1 MEQKIKEGPVVKQEG
16 FRRRGTHVREAEAAG
31 FGCLVRS
38 GDGTL
43 MET

>member
-1 MEQKIKEGPVVKQEG
+1 MEQKTKEGPVVKQEG
-16 FRRRGTHVREAEAAG
+16 FRRRGTPVRKAEVAG